1 MEIQVCPHQM
11 KDEALI
17 QLPGKSSRY
26 YISKGLLVEKKE
38 GKTVALKAV
47 SFKLQVKL
55 LCTVLS
61 KFLLN
66 LFLNKTIC

>member
-1 MEIQVCPHQM
+1 MEIQVSPHQM

-47 SFKLQVKL
+47 SFKP
-55 LCTVLS
+55 
-61 KFLLN
+61 
-66 LFLNKTIC
+66 

>member
-1 MEIQVCPHQM
+1 M

-47 SFKLQVKL
+47 RFKLQVKL

-66 LFLNKTIC
+66 LFLNKTIRWKMDMQT

>member
-1 MEIQVCPHQM
+1 M

-38 GKTVALKAV
+38 GKTVALKSV
-47 SFKLQVKL
+47 NFKQWVELP
-55 LCTVLS
+55 CMVLS
-61 KFLLN
+61 TFLHN
-66 LFLNKTIC
+66 LFLNKTIHRKMQT

>member
-1 MEIQVCPHQM
+1 M

-61 KFLLN
+61 KFLLY
-66 LFLNKTIC
+66 LFLNKTIRWKMDMQT

>member
-1 MEIQVCPHQM
+1 M

-66 LFLNKTIC
+66 LFLNKTIHWKMDMQT

>member
-1 MEIQVCPHQM
+1 M

-38 GKTVALKAV
+38 GKTIALKSV
-47 SFKLQVKL
+47 NFKRRLEL
-55 LCTVLS
+55 LCMVLS
-61 KFLLN
+61 TFLLN
-66 LFLNKTIC
+66 LFLNKTIHRKVGMQT

>member
-1 MEIQVCPHQM
+1 M

-66 LFLNKTIC
+66 LFLNKTIRWKMDMQT